1 MAPVPTSA
9 NVRHRRRAEPEEPVY
24 TTKHPASEANVLKL
38 IILMAVGLWM
48 VIGAAVYA
56 WGVA

>member
-1 MAPVPTSA
+1 M
-9 NVRHRRRAEPEEPVY
+9 Y